1 MKITTNL
8 TLSPIKTLALVIC
21 MLFLNSC
28 HINNKPDS
36 SDYVKFSESDFHSS
50 EKLFGNKI
58 TKLKLENPRNIYTID
73 SLIITVDRKTDFL
86 LHVYSIKTG
95 EKINDLIPKGEGP
108 FELLSADYIQTRN
121 REKKILVFGT
131 VEKKVVEFSYSDL
144 IKKNSDIAFTQ
155 FFIKDQGCLR
165 VIKNGDD
172 YIGLTLR
179 DSIVKRLYIYN
190 NKGQMINAIGNYP
203 TLVPMVGNMLDAVL
217 FEAFQQISPDG
228 IMLIAYRNMDLI
240 EIYDKH
246 YNLKKKL
253 FGPNGTLPSCQLK
266 STGTF
271 KTIGFNDD
279 QINTYGEIVSNPKND
294 EFWVSYSGR
303 KLNDKGYLY
312 SKIFVFDSN
321 GSFLKKYEL
330 DIPVYKMD
338 VNFKL
343 RKIYA
348 LTYPEMDVYEFKY

>member
-1 MKITTNL
+1 MKIKSNL

-21 MLFLNSC
+21 VVLLYSC
-28 HINNKPDS
+28 YENNKPDL
-36 SDYVKFSESDFHSS
+36 SDYVRFSESDFHSS
-50 EKLFGNKI
+50 EKLFGSKI
-58 TKLKLENPRNIYTID
+58 TKLKLENPRNIYSID
-73 SLIITVDRKTDFL
+73 SLLITVDRKTDFL
-86 LHVYSIKTG
+86 LHVYSLKTG
-95 EKINDLIPKGEGP
+95 KKINDLIPKGKGP
-108 FELLSADYIQTRN
+108 FELLSVDYIQTRN
-121 REKKILVFGT
+121 LEKRILVFGT

-190 NKGQMINAIGNYP
+190 NNGQMIKAIGNYP

-217 FEAFQQISPDG
+217 FEAFHQISPDG
-228 IMLIAYRNMDLI
+228 NMLLAYRNMDLI
-240 EIYDKH
+240 EIYDNH

-266 STGTF
+266 STGAY

-279 QINTYGEIVSNPKND
+279 QINTFGEIISNPNNN

-321 GSFLKKYEL
+321 GSFLKKYDL
-330 DIPVYKMD
+330 DVPVYKMN

-343 RKIYA
+343 KKIYA